1 MNQLTDKNC
10 GEVIQILTRSWLYLA
25 IGSVLGLICQLSL
38 FLGINGINNGKYY
51 LFFGI
56 ILFIISHYYI
66 YRLWLDNHFFKMI
79 YQQGTTEPFDYALSF
94 FMYKKPTNR
103 TMEQRWQGTK
113 DLFKYA
119 ILSVVILWI
128 WLLVTVITL

>member
-25 IGSVLGLICQLSL
+25 IGSVLGLICQLNL
-38 FLGINGINNGKYY
+38 FLGINNGKYY
-51 LFFGI
+51 LFVGI

-94 FMYKKPTNR
+94 FMHKKPINR

-113 DLFKYA
+113 NLFKHA
-119 ILSVVILWI
+119 VLSVVILWI